1 LRCIKDLEAIDLK
14 GDEKTGAEIVR
25 RSLESPLR
33 QLASNA
39 GLEGSVIFEHLMNEK
54 NADFGYDFNSDQYVD
69 MIEAGIIDPAKVT
82 RYALQNAASIAA
94 LLLTTECLVTDVP
107 EKEKPAMPPM
117 PGGGGMGGM
126 Y

>member
-1 LRCIKDLEAIDLK
+1 MIK
-14 GDEKTGAEIVR
+14 
-25 RSLESPLR
+25 
-33 QLASNA
+33 
-39 GLEGSVIFEHLMNEK
+39 
-54 NADFGYDFNSDQYVD
+54 
-69 MIEAGIIDPAKVT
+69 AGIIDPAKVT
-82 RYALQNAASIAA
+82 RTALQNAASIAA